1 MQSSCHRN
9 MLALNSLT
17 PYIRLQSFQKLRIA
31 SDRLLTRQ
39 RLRLLDWSVEHAE
52 EVMCRTGCE
61 RDQVSEYHFAEY
73 ADHRYLSGHP
83 KRCWCHTEAGPIGQ
97 SMHSAGRTFTVC
109 ARKDN
114 TVSHLGHI
122 NYFCHL
128 FFEGKS
134 VSQRKCH
141 YSLTQFV

>member
-1 MQSSCHRN
+1 

-61 RDQVSEYHFAEY
+61 RDQVPEYHFAEY
-73 ADHRYLSGHP
+73 ADHRYLSGP
-83 KRCWCHTEAGPIGQ
+83 PQEVLVPYR
-97 SMHSAGRTFTVC
+97 GRTYRTKHAFRRPDFYTV
-109 ARKDN
+109 RQ
-114 TVSHLGHI
+114 
-122 NYFCHL
+122 
-128 FFEGKS
+128 EGQHS
-134 VSQRKCH
+134 VSLGP
-141 YSLTQFV
+141 Y